1 MQYMDED
8 VKFRL
13 SQIQMERMELKS
25 TLNQISYLMKVK
37 SDKNLSKET
46 DRILDR
52 LKYLEILE
60 NEIRKRL

>member
-1 MQYMDED
+1 MDEEI
-8 VKFRL
+8 KSKL

-25 TLNQISYLMKVK
+25 VLNQISYLMKVK
-37 SDKNLSKET
+37 PDKNLTVEA

-52 LKYLEILE
+52 LIYLDIIE